1 MLARTSAAIAVL
13 LLTACPGG
21 HKDTTSRL
29 GGVVS
34 FAAGEVSD
42 GDVADPNAPYRPN
55 DTPEAAQV
63 VPGGSRI
70 GGWVGAGM
78 DELDWYRTT
87 LTASQQVSFTVVE
100 AAANG
105 GITACLFAVTDTTT
119 PTDCVSP
126 SGATDVLT
134 APDAGD
140 YYVRVEA
147 VSGASSYLLRIGASA
162 AVAIGPPA
170 LHLSAEFVPGE
181 VLVRFREPAPGRA
194 TAPGQR
200 ARAAATDLGLEL
212 AAGAQGGPALLRAA
226 GAAERAFALRRLGL
240 EPLSVAPGGAALDPV
255 VDAKRETLRMV
266 AGLRARADVASADPN
281 YVFHPTYLP
290 TDPDAFCTPEA
301 ANPPCHHWQ
310 QWHYGRI
317 GVPQA
322 WDAEPTRGAG
332 VIVAVIDTGVLLAH
346 PELEGK
352 LTTPTDGYDFV
363 SDPTAARDGNGID
376 SNPNDPGDD
385 ARAGQSSYHGTHVT
399 GTIVAAASNGRGGA
413 GIAFGAKVMPVRALG
428 VGGGTSSDIIQ
439 AVRYAAGRANASGK
453 LPTRRAD
460 VANLSFGCI
469 DCYSA
474 TEEAEYQAARDAGV
488 ILVAAAGNDGK
499 AVDSYPAA
507 YPSVISVGAVTS
519 ATPTALAS
527 YSNTGPTVA
536 LVAPGGDNLDRDG
549 DGKPDMVFSTWVDD
563 STTPGTQK
571 PVYAF
576 MAGTSMASPH
586 VAGVV
591 ALMKAACPTLG
602 PDQLRF
608 ILTAGKM
615 TDPVGAA
622 PRNDTFGYGLV
633 DAAKGVQ
640 AALLECDKPV
650 PPSLTATPA
659 RFVFAPAQDSKLV
672 SLATSGGDRS
682 VVVTVTSVDP
692 GAAWLTVERDAVDA
706 NGLGTYRLT
715 VNRSDAALAANGTY
729 AATVLFGAS
738 SGTVLPVL
746 VSVTVGPT
754 ASGPGGGFAYVLL
767 FTCNDFGQPLK
778 DQGEDAGFAGGGGF
792 RYDFPLLVSGR
803 YCMVAGTDDD
813 NDGAICGEGEAC
825 SIQDPANATALLSF
839 ALSGSQLDHDLTLT
853 YQATAAAASA
863 GIPIPAAAFR
873 RAAATPAAGAR

>member
-1 MLARTSAAIAVL
+1 MPARRSAVIAAL
-13 LLTACPGG
+13 LLAACPGG
-21 HKDTTSRL
+21 HKDTTSRV

-34 FAAGEVSD
+34 FASGEISD
-42 GDVADPNAPYRPN
+42 GDVADPNAPYHPN
-55 DTPEAAQV
+55 DAAETAQA
-63 VPGGSRI
+63 VPAGSRI

-87 LTASQQVSFTVVE
+87 LGASQQVSFTVVE

-105 GITACLFAVTDTTT
+105 GITACLFAVSDTAT

-134 APDAGD
+134 ASVAGD
-140 YYVRVEA
+140 YYVLVEA
-147 VSGASSYLLRIGASA
+147 VSGASSYVLRIGAAA

-181 VLVRFREPAPGRA
+181 VLVRFREPAARA
-194 TAPGQR
+194 AAPGQR
-200 ARAAATDLGLEL
+200 AWAAATDLGLEL
-212 AAGAQGGPALLRAA
+212 AAGAQGGPALLRAG
-226 GAAERAFALRRLGL
+226 GAAERAIALRRLGL
-240 EPLSVAPGGAALDPV
+240 APLAVEPGGASLDPV

-281 YVFHPTYLP
+281 YVYHPTYLP

-301 ANPPCHHWQ
+301 KDPPCHHWQ
-310 QWHYGRI
+310 QWHYRLI

-332 VIVAVIDTGVLLAH
+332 VIVAVIDTGVFLAH
-346 PELEGK
+346 PDLEGR
-352 LTTPTDGYDFV
+352 LTTDGYDFV
-363 SDPTAARDGNGID
+363 SDPTAARDGNGVD

-385 ARAGQSSYHGTHVT
+385 ARPGQSSYHGTHVA
-399 GTIVAAASNGRGGA
+399 GTIVAGASNGRGGA
-413 GIAFGAKVMPVRALG
+413 GIAFGAKVMPIRALG
-428 VGGGTSSDIIQ
+428 VGGGTSNDIIQ
-439 AVRYAAGRANASGK
+439 AVRYVSGRPNASGH

-460 VANLSFGCI
+460 IANLSFGCV

-474 TEEAEYQAARDAGV
+474 TEDAEYQAARDAGV

-507 YPSVISVGAVTS
+507 YPSVLSVGAVTS
-519 ATPTALAS
+519 EAPTALAS

-536 LVAPGGDNLDRDG
+536 LVAPGGDATDRDG
-549 DGKPDMVFSTWVDD
+549 DKRPDEVFSTWVDD
-563 STTPGTQK
+563 KTTPGMQN

-615 TDPVGAA
+615 TGTLGAG

-633 DAAKGVQ
+633 DAGKGVE
-640 AALLECDKPV
+640 AARAECGRPV
-650 PPSLTATPA
+650 PPSLTASPA
-659 RFVFAPAQDSKLV
+659 RFAFAPRQTSKLV
-672 SLATSGGDRS
+672 TVSTSGGDPA
-682 VVVTVTSVDP
+682 VVVSVTSIDP
-692 GAAWLTVERDAVDA
+692 GATWLTVEPDAVDAVDA

-715 VNRSDAALAANGTY
+715 VNLDDPALAANDTY
-729 AATVLFGAS
+729 GATVLFGAS
-738 SGTVLPVL
+738 SGTVLPVP
-746 VSVTVGPT
+746 VSVRVGPV

-767 FTCNDFGQPLK
+767 YTCNDFGQPLK
-778 DQGEDAGFAGGGGF
+778 QQGEDAGFAGSAGF
-792 RYDFPLLVSGR
+792 RYDFPLLLSGR
-803 YCMVAGTDDD
+803 YCLVAGTDDG

-825 SIQDPANATALLSF
+825 SLQDPQNATALLSF
-839 ALSGSQLDHDLTLT
+839 AVSGSQLDHDLTLS
-853 YQATAAAASA
+853 YQATAAPASA
-863 GIPIPAAAFR
+863 GSPIPAATYR
-873 RAAATPAAGAR
+873 RAGARPAAGSR